1 MFRLYSV
8 FMLYLLVCVTLLGKR
23 RNEKKKANIVESG
36 AMGKIEIQHYSS
48 NMFVYVIAKLHHIR
62 NLGNCCQSIITLDK
76 SFNKMA
82 VERKV

>member
-8 FMLYLLVCVTLLGKR
+8 FMLYLVVCVTLLGKR
-23 RNEKKKANIVESG
+23 HNGKKKANIVQSG
-36 AMGKIEIQHYSS
+36 AMGKIEIQHFSS
-48 NMFVYVIAKLHHIR
+48 NMFVDVIANLHHIG

-82 VERKV
+82 VERRV